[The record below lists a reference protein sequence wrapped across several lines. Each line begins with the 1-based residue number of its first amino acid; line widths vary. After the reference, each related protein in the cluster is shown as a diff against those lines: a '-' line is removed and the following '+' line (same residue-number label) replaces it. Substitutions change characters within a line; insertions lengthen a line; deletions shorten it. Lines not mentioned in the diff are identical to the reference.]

1 MRRKINSNKFIFLI
15 ISIAVF
21 TISSY
26 FFDQMVIRKEDD
38 LRNLKIKLENS
49 NLKINNVNNI
59 INQLTTIQ
67 QYANLKYLNL
77 GKFRNYWFKNLIILT
92 DESVFKKE
100 RESIL
105 DNFVSKDFAV
115 TIVKSRFLDF
125 FITVVDEHNSIMNR
139 IDAIYEWPLEEF
151 LPERYDIDG
160 KMDYPEVD
168 YLKTFYEIENL
179 NTKNFEKYAQIK
191 LDDDK
196 YENAL
201 NYFTI
206 DDWED
211 IHKYTYNLINKFDFY
226 YDFIN
231 DDSKK
236 LEIFLSKQEKNRNS
250 VITKISKINSQKN
263 YFILTSIISQ
273 IISLLF
279 LLFLFRSLL
288 LNKSIV

>member
-1 MRRKINSNKFIFLI
+1 M
-15 ISIAVF
+15 
-21 TISSY
+21 
-26 FFDQMVIRKEDD
+26 
-38 LRNLKIKLENS
+38 
-49 NLKINNVNNI
+49 
-59 INQLTTIQ
+59 
-67 QYANLKYLNL
+67 
-77 GKFRNYWFKNLIILT
+77 T

-100 RESIL
+100 REIIL

-125 FITVVDEHNSIMNR
+125 FITVVDKHNSIMNR

-160 KMDYPEVD
+160 YMDYPEVD
-168 YLKTFYEIENL
+168 YLKTFNEIVNL

-231 DDSKK
+231 EDLKK

-288 LNKSIV
+288 LNKSTV

>member
-1 MRRKINSNKFIFLI
+1 MRRKIKSNKFIFLI

-38 LRNLKIKLENS
+38 LRNLKIELENS

-59 INQLTTIQ
+59 VNQLTTIQ
-67 QYANLKYLNL
+67 QLANLKYLNL

-100 RESIL
+100 REIIL

-125 FITVVDEHNSIMNR
+125 FITVVDKHNSIMNR

-160 KMDYPEVD
+160 YMDYPEVD
-168 YLKTFYEIENL
+168 YLKTFNEIVNL

-231 DDSKK
+231 EDLKK

-288 LNKSIV
+288 LNKSTV